1 MQGIAAF
8 VRRAGE
14 KAHVTSRLE
23 PGTWVLH
30 GRRETASG
38 KTASPETAN
47 LQRIP
52 ATPEQCV
59 PVHKQSK
66 RQSSAACAYIIDAED
81 RGRWRHTPAK
91 TKAIAFWERAKFIPK
106 ERRIPAFSATVSP
119 PLRPGS
125 GYVHLAFTQLRCAGL
140 SFLRRWFCTSD
151 TSRGQVSATSRPDL
165 GARITRRDAPP
176 ATVSLTET
184 PHEPHCTICSGRH
197 SHSTLGGVPEAMGA
211 TSLAKPTQSFFPL
224 PCTAG
229 TWAGQKASQCRTVSI
244 KGFRISQL
252 FSELLVQSSS
262 ELVKTSQRCPSEVA
276 PVRSWCRGSSV
287 TMAFSHRAGTAQAE
301 NAANASSNNGDV

>member
-14 KAHVTSRLE
+14 KTHVTSRLE

-140 SFLRRWFCTSD
+140 SFCGVGSAQATHVADRSVPTPAPIRGPYDAERCTSCNSEFD
-151 TSRGQVSATSRPDL
+151 GNPSRTTLHNLLWSPLPQHAGR
-165 GARITRRDAPP
+165 GTRSD
-176 ATVSLTET
+176 
-184 PHEPHCTICSGRH
+184 GRH
-197 SHSTLGGVPEAMGA
+197 LTRKAPAVLLPTPLHCWHLGWAEGESMSHCFN
-211 TSLAKPTQSFFPL
+211 Q
-224 PCTAG
+224 
-229 TWAGQKASQCRTVSI
+229 
-244 KGFRISQL
+244 GF
-252 FSELLVQSSS
+252 
-262 ELVKTSQRCPSEVA
+262 
-276 PVRSWCRGSSV
+276 
-287 TMAFSHRAGTAQAE
+287 
-301 NAANASSNNGDV
+301 

>member
-14 KAHVTSRLE
+14 KTHVTSRLE

-91 TKAIAFWERAKFIPK
+91 TKAITLWGRAKLIPNQ
-106 ERRIPAFSATVSP
+106 RRIPAFSVTVSP

-125 GYVHLAFTQLRCAGL
+125 GNVHLAFTKLRCAGL
-140 SFLRRWFCTSD
+140 SLRHCFCTSD
-151 TSRGQVSATSRPDL
+151 KCRGQVSAGLSSSQLCPDL
-165 GARITRRDAPP
+165 GTRVTRRNAPS
-176 ATVSLTET
+176 A
-184 PHEPHCTICSGRH
+184 
-197 SHSTLGGVPEAMGA
+197 
-211 TSLAKPTQSFFPL
+211 
-224 PCTAG
+224 
-229 TWAGQKASQCRTVSI
+229 
-244 KGFRISQL
+244 
-252 FSELLVQSSS
+252 SS
-262 ELVKTSQRCPSEVA
+262 EVLPRYRCAMRYGFSSLWNFRVEKCRDFQSHFYNCALDLLGQSRDIKTKCALKIMS
-276 PVRSWCRGSSV
+276 
-287 TMAFSHRAGTAQAE
+287 
-301 NAANASSNNGDV
+301 

>member
-14 KAHVTSRLE
+14 KTHVTSRLE

-211 TSLAKPTQSFFPL
+211 TSLAKPTQSFFHSPALL
-224 PCTAG
+224 PVLALG
-229 TWAGQKASQCRTVSI
+229 LGRRRVNVAR
-244 KGFRISQL
+244 FRISQL

-262 ELVKTSQRCPSEVA
+262 ELVKQSAMS
-276 PVRSWCRGSSV
+276 VRSSTCSQLVSRLFRDDGVLSPRWHGPSRKCSKR
-287 TMAFSHRAGTAQAE
+287 QL
-301 NAANASSNNGDV
+301 

>member
-30 GRRETASG
+30 GRRETTSG

-52 ATPEQCV
+52 ATPVQCV

-66 RQSSAACAYIIDAED
+66 CQSCAYIIDAED

-91 TKAIAFWERAKFIPK
+91 TKAITLWGRAKLIPNQ
-106 ERRIPAFSATVSP
+106 RRIPAFSATVSP

-125 GYVHLAFTQLRCAGL
+125 GNVHVGFTQLRCAGL
-140 SFLRRWFCTSD
+140 SLRRWFCTSH
-151 TSRGQVSATSRPDL
+151 TYHGQVSAGL
-165 GARITRRDAPP
+165 
-176 ATVSLTET
+176 
-184 PHEPHCTICSGRH
+184 
-197 SHSTLGGVPEAMGA
+197 
-211 TSLAKPTQSFFPL
+211 
-224 PCTAG
+224 
-229 TWAGQKASQCRTVSI
+229 
-244 KGFRISQL
+244 
-252 FSELLVQSSS
+252 SSS
-262 ELVKTSQRCPSEVA
+262 RLPPRSRGPCNAKSCTSCNSQFGRKIP
-276 PVRSWCRGSSV
+276 
-287 TMAFSHRAGTAQAE
+287 
-301 NAANASSNNGDV
+301 